1 MLDRSVMAADVK
13 EKPAG
18 LMMDGVG
25 GLARGGGEPA
35 SALRM
40 RGRIGGGGRKTESS
54 QGINGLLTITIY

>member
-1 MLDRSVMAADVK
+1 MMAADVK

-25 GLARGGGEPA
+25 GLARRREPA

-40 RGRIGGGGRKTESS
+40 RGRIGGGAAKSS
-54 QGINGLLTITIY
+54 HPEGINGLLTITIY

>member
-1 MLDRSVMAADVK
+1 MMAADVK

-25 GLARGGGEPA
+25 GLSRRREPA

-40 RGRIGGGGRKTESS
+40 RGRIGGGGRESS
-54 QGINGLLTITIY
+54 HPQGINDLLTITIY

>member
-1 MLDRSVMAADVK
+1 MAADVK

-25 GLARGGGEPA
+25 GLARRREPA

-40 RGRIGGGGRKTESS
+40 RGRIGGGGRETESS